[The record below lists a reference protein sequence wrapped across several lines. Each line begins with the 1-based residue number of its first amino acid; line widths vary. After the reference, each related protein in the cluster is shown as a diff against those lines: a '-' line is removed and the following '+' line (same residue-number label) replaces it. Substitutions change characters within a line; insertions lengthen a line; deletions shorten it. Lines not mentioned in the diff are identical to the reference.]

1 MIISSTISWPCFYYC
16 SILFQDWPLL
26 WKGQWSPRFAS
37 LRCLFPTMTSTGNCV
52 VLMLKFTDI
61 TRIYFILCSFS
72 GNSFQWTDLVLYFRN
87 IFLNYITEC
96 VLVCSPFSFSGTLF
110 FLWEVFCFLC
120 FIFSL
125 NTFIFL
131 FFSIFFYIP
140 SLSLSSVLLIL
151 LSAMPY
157 FFLSLFDHSFYFCDR
172 FITKFQFF
180 LKVCQLTFNSLHGL
194 FLFYVISYLTVN
206 GLFLQLSF
214 L

>member
-157 FFLSLFDHSFYFCDR
+157 FFLSLFDRSWLGTLDEIYTGIEEQQC
-172 FITKFQFF
+172 IESGLNKLQK
-180 LKVCQLTFNSLHGL
+180 LGKVFKE
-194 FLFYVISYLTVN
+194 
-206 GLFLQLSF
+206 
-214 L
+214 